1 MDFLDKN
8 DPYAAALPPIE
19 KYREMYYEAKSIRGI
34 SLWQDAWRRLR
45 RDWVSMTALSFLAIL
60 ALAAIFTPL
69 IPLQSPIHQDLAN
82 RFALPPELHSTTAEA
97 DEETGDKETVPITLG
112 LAGLTGEEFDR
123 KVDQLWAEPTSFDLL
138 LLNTRLAIFG
148 DWCLPSLC
156 GTDLLGRDLLSRL
169 FYGARISLIVG
180 LVATLVSLIIGVS
193 YGAIAGYAG
202 GLVDDFMM
210 RIVDIM
216 YSVPFIFLVLF
227 LITILSEDDVKK
239 WLEARGISRI
249 VILYIVIGAVYWLTM
264 ARVVRGQII
273 SLKNEQFV
281 DAARTIGAS
290 GLRIVFLH
298 LVPNVMSIVIV
309 YLTLTIPAVMLFEA
323 FLSFLGLGVEAP
335 AVSWGVLAEE
345 GQRVITPV
353 KIYWWLVV
361 FPAMALA
368 STLYSLNFLGDGL
381 RDALDPRM
389 KNR

>member
-1 MDFLDKN
+1 MDSLDKN
-8 DPYAAALPPIE
+8 DPYAAALPPID

-45 RDWVSMTALSFLAIL
+45 RDWVSMTALSFLVLL

-82 RFALPPELHSTTAEA
+82 RFALPPEFHSTTSEV
-97 DEETGDKETVPITLG
+97 DETTGDKTTVPVTLG
-112 LAGLTGEEFDR
+112 LEGITGEEFDR

-138 LLNTRLAIFG
+138 LLNTRLVVFG

-202 GLVDDFMM
+202 GWVDDFMM

-227 LITILSEDDVKK
+227 LITILSEDDVKT

-361 FPAMALA
+361 FPALALA

>member
-1 MDFLDKN
+1 LDSLN
-8 DPYAAALPPIE
+8 QHDPYAEALPPIE
-19 KYREMYYEAKSIRGI
+19 KYQAMYNEARNIRGI

-45 RDWVSMTALSFLAIL
+45 RDWVSMTALSFLVIL
-60 ALAAIFTPL
+60 ALAATFTPL
-69 IPLQSPIHQDLAN
+69 FPLQSPREQDLAN
-82 RFALPPELHSTTAEA
+82 RLALPPELHSTTMRTNEEGEKVQVPVSLHLTELEGEA
-97 DEETGDKETVPITLG
+97 
-112 LAGLTGEEFDR
+112 FDR
-123 KVDQLWAEPTSFDLL
+123 RVGELWTDPTGFDMLL
-138 LLNTRLAIFG
+138 LHGRLLIFG
-148 DWCLPSLC
+148 DYCLPSLC

-169 FYGARISLIVG
+169 FYGARVSLIVG

-193 YGAIAGYAG
+193 YGAIAGYSG
-202 GLVDDFMM
+202 GMVDDFMM
-210 RIVDIM
+210 RVVDIM

-227 LITILSEDDVKK
+227 LITILSEDEVKQ
-239 WLEARGISRI
+239 WLESYGISRI

-281 DAARTIGAS
+281 DAARTVGAS

-345 GQRVITPV
+345 GLRVITPV

-361 FPAMALA
+361 FPALALA

>member
-1 MDFLDKN
+1 MDSLDKN

-19 KYREMYYEAKSIRGI
+19 KYQAMYNEAKSIRGI

-45 RDWVSMTALSFLAIL
+45 RDWVSMTALSFLVL
-60 ALAAIFTPL
+60 LGLAATFTPL
-69 IPLQSPIHQDLAN
+69 FPLQSPREQDLAN
-82 RFALPPELHSTTAEA
+82 RFALPPQFSSTTVRANE
-97 DEETGDKETVPITLG
+97 DGEKVTVPVSLH
-112 LAGLTGEEFDR
+112 LSHLEGEEFER
-123 KVDQLWAEPTSFDLL
+123 RVGELWTDPTGFDML
-138 LLNTRLAIFG
+138 LLNTRLVIFG
-148 DWCLPSLC
+148 DYCLPSLC

-169 FYGARISLIVG
+169 FYGARVSLIVG

-193 YGAIAGYAG
+193 YGAIAGYSG
-202 GLVDDFMM
+202 GWIDDFMM

-227 LITILSEDDVKK
+227 LITILSEDEMKQ
-239 WLEARGISRI
+239 WLESYGISRI

-281 DAARTIGAS
+281 DAARTVGAS

-345 GQRVITPV
+345 GLRVITPV

-361 FPAMALA
+361 FPALALA

>member
-1 MDFLDKN
+1 MDSLEKN
-8 DPYAAALPPIE
+8 DPYAAALPPID
-19 KYREMYYEAKSIRGI
+19 KYRDMYYEAKSIRGI

-45 RDWVSMTALSFLAIL
+45 RDWVSMTALTFLILL
-60 ALAAIFTPL
+60 ALAAIFTPF
-69 IPLQSPIHQDLAN
+69 IPLQSPIQMDLAN
-82 RFALPPELHSTTAEA
+82 RLALPPELHSTTLKANP
-97 DEETGDKETVPITLG
+97 ETGEKEPVPVALG
-112 LAGLTGEEFDR
+112 LVGLEEGEFNR
-123 KVDQLWAEPTSFDLL
+123 RVDELWAQPSGFDLV
-138 LLNTRLAIFG
+138 LLNARLAVFG
-148 DWCLPSLC
+148 DYCLPSIC

-169 FYGARISLIVG
+169 FFGARVSLIVG

-193 YGAIAGYAG
+193 YGAIAGYSG

-210 RIVDIM
+210 RVVDIM

-227 LITILSEDDVKK
+227 LITILSEDSVKAQ
-239 WLEARGISRI
+239 LEQYGISRI
-249 VILYIVIGAVYWLTM
+249 IILYIVIGAVYWLTM
-264 ARVVRGQII
+264 ARVVRGQIM

-361 FPAMALA
+361 FPALALA

>member
-1 MDFLDKN
+1 MELTDKN
-8 DPYAAALPPIE
+8 DPYEAALPPID
-19 KYREMYYEAKSIRGI
+19 KYREMYNEAKSIRGI

-45 RDWVSMTALSFLAIL
+45 RDWVSMTALSFLVLL

-69 IPLQSPIHQDLAN
+69 FPLQSPREQDLAN
-82 RFALPPELHSTTAEA
+82 RVALPPEFVSTTKVTNKAGEPEVA
-97 DEETGDKETVPITLG
+97 PVSLNLVDLKDKEFERRVGELWTTLNP
-112 LAGLTGEEFDR
+112 FD
-123 KVDQLWAEPTSFDLL
+123 QL
-138 LLNTRLAIFG
+138 LLNVRLAIFG
-148 DWCLPSLC
+148 DWCVPSLC

-169 FYGARISLIVG
+169 FYGARVSLIVG
-180 LVATLVSLIIGVS
+180 LVATLVSLLIGVS

-202 GLVDDFMM
+202 GLVDDLMM

-227 LITILSEDDVKK
+227 VITILSEDEVKK
-239 WLEARGISRI
+239 QLEGYGISRI
-249 VILYIVIGAVYWLTM
+249 VILYILIGAVYWLTM

-290 GLRIVFLH
+290 GFRIVFMH
-298 LVPNVMSIVIV
+298 LVPNVLSIVIV

-323 FLSFLGLGVEAP
+323 FLSFLGLGVEP
-335 AVSWGVLAEE
+335 PDVSWGMLSEE
-345 GQRVITPV
+345 GTRVITPV

-361 FPAMALA
+361 FPALALA

>member
-1 MDFLDKN
+1 MDSLDKN

-19 KYREMYYEAKSIRGI
+19 KYQAMYNEAKSIRGI

-45 RDWVSMTALSFLAIL
+45 RDWVSMTALSFLVLL
-60 ALAAIFTPL
+60 ALAATFTPL
-69 IPLQSPIHQDLAN
+69 FPLQSPREQDLAN
-82 RFALPPELHSTTAEA
+82 RFALPPQFSSTTVRANE
-97 DEETGDKETVPITLG
+97 DGEKVTVPVSLHLSHLEGEDFERRVGELWTDP
-112 LAGLTGEEFDR
+112 TGFDM
-123 KVDQLWAEPTSFDLL
+123 L
-138 LLNTRLAIFG
+138 LLNTRLVIFG
-148 DWCLPSLC
+148 DYCLPSLC

-169 FYGARISLIVG
+169 FYGARVSLIVG

-193 YGAIAGYAG
+193 YGAIAGYSG
-202 GLVDDFMM
+202 GWIDDFMM

-227 LITILSEDDVKK
+227 LITILSEDEMKQ
-239 WLEARGISRI
+239 WLESYGISRI

-281 DAARTIGAS
+281 DAARTVGAS

-345 GQRVITPV
+345 GLRVITPV

-361 FPAMALA
+361 FPALALA